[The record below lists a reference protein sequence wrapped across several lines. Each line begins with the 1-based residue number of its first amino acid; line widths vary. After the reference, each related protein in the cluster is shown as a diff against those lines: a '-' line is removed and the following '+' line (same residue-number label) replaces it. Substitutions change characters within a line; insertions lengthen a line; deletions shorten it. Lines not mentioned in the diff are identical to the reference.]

1 MCDAKCVCSWT
12 HTIGL
17 LMCFLRGISSLS
29 SDTALTDAEFAL
41 TDAEFLAK
49 LRCGLQRR
57 CMAAQPCT
65 KCGENPRG
73 GILSPYASLWR
84 ACPDDDELCD
94 WCRDDIE
101 WTKAFF
107 SEPLSEQLMFAASFG
122 DLRRVGILIN
132 QGASLSCAHSGIGT
146 STSAPAP
153 APAGDGKQCMF
164 RLTAAAAALLEFDEG
179 QFDDVMSVTA
189 GNWLSQHGGR
199 SATGGETV
207 LPRQNRLFPVWC
219 LPCAVKL
226 STRVAG
232 KHPHSQGSVA
242 SSSAR
247 RRAPSAPRGGGRVFL
262 GL

>member
-17 LMCFLRGISSLS
+17 LMCFLRGISSLR

-41 TDAEFLAK
+41 TDAEFLVNYGEGSNDGAWQHDHAPNAAK
-49 LRCGLQRR
+49 
-57 CMAAQPCT
+57 T
-65 KCGENPRG
+65 RG
-73 GILSPYASLWR
+73 AASLAPMRHYGVR
-84 ACPDDDELCD
+84 APMADDDELCG

-122 DLRRVGILIN
+122 DLRRVEILIN

-164 RLTAAAAALLEFDEG
+164 RLTAAAAALF
-179 QFDDVMSVTA
+179 
-189 GNWLSQHGGR
+189 
-199 SATGGETV
+199 
-207 LPRQNRLFPVWC
+207 
-219 LPCAVKL
+219 
-226 STRVAG
+226 
-232 KHPHSQGSVA
+232 
-242 SSSAR
+242 
-247 RRAPSAPRGGGRVFL
+247 
-262 GL
+262 